1 MFLILHNQGEHKMN
15 RRNIISLSVLAA
27 LTLTS
32 LTGSAVA
39 QQKSVKGQLVGTWSA
54 TSWEQT
60 NKDGTKFQ
68 RFGANPKGVNMFDAN
83 GRFFVMFARADLP
96 KNGSNDPMKTTSE
109 ENKAVVEGTIA
120 YFGTYAVDEAGKT
133 ITLRIEASSFPNQ
146 VGSEQKRTI
155 TSLTANELKMGNPT
169 ALSGGQITYVMKR
182 ASTLAS
188 N

>member
-1 MFLILHNQGEHKMN
+1 MN
-15 RRNIISLSVLAA
+15 RRNIVSLSVLAA
-27 LTLTS
+27 LGLTF

-39 QQKSVKGQLVGTWSA
+39 QQKSLKEQLVGTWTA

-68 RFGANPKGVNMFDAN
+68 RFGTNPKGVNMFDAN

-133 ITLRIEASSFPNQ
+133 VTLLIEASSFPNQ

-169 ALSGGQITYVMKR
+169 ALSGGQINYVMKR